1 MKTAIEK
8 NYNNLD
14 NKYFGGKNMKQI
26 RKLAT
31 LALIAVVSLLI
42 MKLSGIRYS
51 KSFEEIVNIGK
62 TCIDYLSTWDGL
74 TAGKIVIRIV
84 VILVGV
90 ALVALPLIGLIRSL
104 TKLKEKPVRG
114 PLDFIN
120 CFALSFLVVELGYF
134 CRPLLTVSHLTYAV
148 WGVLAVCAILY
159 QVCCL
164 REIKGAEVVVEKQ
177 IEKEAVSLEGKT
189 LHVVA
194 GNDEYDAVVVR
205 YEDPVITVETEE
217 KNEPIVEPVEEPTE
231 ENEEDDLSEEP
242 SDDASESAEES
253 AESEEVAEEA
263 ASNPEKKYNK
273 TYQERL
279 GEAGDDLKKNY
290 SILKNQLL
298 KHRKVHARTSKSCE
312 TFRVGY
318 DIVAKIVV
326 AGKGLKL
333 YLAKDPYSV
342 DSAIYHQR
350 DASSKKRFVD
360 VPFVV
365 KVKSPLSVRKAC
377 QLIDL
382 VCEEK
387 DIKFKTR
394 YEEVDYS
401 QVGVEQ

>member
-1 MKTAIEK
+1 
-8 NYNNLD
+8 
-14 NKYFGGKNMKQI
+14 MKQI

-42 MKLSGIRYS
+42 MKLSGVRYS

-62 TCIDYLSTWDGL
+62 DCIDYLGAWKGL
-74 TAGKIVIRIV
+74 SAGKIVIHIV
-84 VILVGV
+84 VIVVGV
-90 ALVALPLIGLIRSL
+90 ALVALPLVGLIRSL
-104 TKLKEKPVRG
+104 MKLKEKPARG

-120 CFALSFLVVELGYF
+120 CLALSFLVVELGYF
-134 CRPLLTVSHLTYAV
+134 SRPLLGVSHLTYAV
-148 WGVLAVCAILY
+148 MGVLALCAILY
-159 QVCCL
+159 QVFCL
-164 REIKGAEVVVEKQ
+164 LEIKGTEVVVEK
-177 IEKEAVSLEGKT
+177 ITEKETVSLEGKT

-194 GNDEYDAVVVR
+194 GQDEYDAVVVR

-217 KNEPIVEPVEEPTE
+217 KKAVVEESVE
-231 ENEEDDLSEEP
+231 EKVIEEKSEEAGSETSEAVSEEAEETSKNEEAPEETP
-242 SDDASESAEES
+242 EES
-253 AESEEVAEEA
+253 VSK
-263 ASNPEKKYNK
+263 PEKRYIK
-273 TYQERL
+273 TYRERL
-279 GEAGDDLKKNY
+279 GEASDDLKQNY
-290 SILKNQLL
+290 SVLKNQLL

-318 DIVAKIVV
+318 NVVAKIVV

-377 QLIDL
+377 QLIDM

>member
-1 MKTAIEK
+1 
-8 NYNNLD
+8 
-14 NKYFGGKNMKQI
+14 MKQI

-84 VILVGV
+84 VIIVGV

-205 YEDPVITVETEE
+205 YEDPVITVKPKRRTNRSLNRS
-217 KNEPIVEPVEEPTE
+217 KNRP
-231 ENEEDDLSEEP
+231 
-242 SDDASESAEES
+242 
-253 AESEEVAEEA
+253 
-263 ASNPEKKYNK
+263 KKTK
-273 TYQERL
+273 
-279 GEAGDDLKKNY
+279 
-290 SILKNQLL
+290 
-298 KHRKVHARTSKSCE
+298 RT
-312 TFRVGY
+312 
-318 DIVAKIVV
+318 I
-326 AGKGLKL
+326 
-333 YLAKDPYSV
+333 LAKSLRTMLPNRRKSRRKAKKSRKKPLRIRKRNTTKPIRK
-342 DSAIYHQR
+342 DSA
-350 DASSKKRFVD
+350 K
-360 VPFVV
+360 P
-365 KVKSPLSVRKAC
+365 
-377 QLIDL
+377 
-382 VCEEK
+382 E
-387 DIKFKTR
+387 TT
-394 YEEVDYS
+394 
-401 QVGVEQ
+401 